1 MSLSRRQFIQASGLA
16 MCLGALPFAVRANK
30 NKQTK
35 LPLPPLL
42 ESRDG
47 QPLFL
52 AIQNASWS
60 FNGHNKVK
68 VWGINGHYLGPT
80 IRVRRGDNVKLI
92 YSNRLSEPV
101 SMTVGG
107 LLVPGTL
114 MGGAARL
121 MAPGEN
127 WSPVIPI
134 TQPSATCWYH
144 ANTPN
149 RMAQQVYTGLAGM
162 WLVEDE
168 DSRRLPLPQ
177 HYGVDDFPVILQD
190 KRLDNFGAPQY
201 NPPDH
206 QGFLGDTLM
215 VNGVENPFVD
225 VARGWVRLRLLN
237 ASNARRYQL
246 QLSDGRPF
254 SMIGTDQGLLPAPVA
269 VQQLSLAPGERREV
283 LIDMSKVE
291 SVTITA
297 GESAGVMDRLK
308 GLFESSTKLLS
319 TTVLTLKASGLLP
332 LVTDQLPSQLVVDN
346 PQIDSSIRSRQLV
359 LGGASQG
366 INGSLLDED
375 RIDIASQQGAWER
388 WIITT
393 SIPQPFHIEG
403 VRFKVISLNGSRPEP
418 QDYGWKDTIWI
429 DERAEL
435 LVNMVQPSY
444 KHFPFMYYSQILEM
458 ADRGVAGQLVVSP
471 TGLPSVNQGFD

>member
-16 MCLGALPFAVRANK
+16 MCLGALPFVVRANK
-30 NKQTK
+30 NQQTK

-42 ESRDG
+42 ESRRG

-52 AIQNASWS
+52 AIQRATWS
-60 FNGHNKVK
+60 FNGQNKAQ

-80 IRVRRGDNVKLI
+80 IRVHRGDDVKLI

-114 MGGAARL
+114 MGGSARL
-121 MAPGEN
+121 MAPGES

-134 TQPSATCWYH
+134 DQVATTCWYH

-149 RMAQQVYTGLAGM
+149 RMARHVYAGLAGM

-168 DSRRLPLPQ
+168 SSRSLPLPR

-190 KRLDNFGAPQY
+190 KRLDNFGVPQY
-201 NPPDH
+201 NPPAN
-206 QGFLGDTLM
+206 QGFLGDTLL
-215 VNGVENPFVD
+215 VNGVENPFVE
-225 VARGWVRLRLLN
+225 VARGWIRLRFLN

-254 SMIGTDQGLLPAPVA
+254 YMIATDQGLLPAPVA
-269 VQQLSLAPGERREV
+269 VQLLSLAPGERREV

-297 GESAGVMDRLK
+297 GESAGVIDRLK
-308 GLFESSTKLLS
+308 GLFEPSTKLLS

-332 LVTDQLPSQLVVDN
+332 LVTEQLPTQLIVDN
-346 PQIDSSIRSRQLV
+346 PQINSSIQSRQID
-359 LGGASQG
+359 LGDYSQG
-366 INGSLLDED
+366 INGSLLNEH
-375 RIDIASQQGAWER
+375 RIDITSQQDAWER
-388 WIITT
+388 WVVTT
-393 SIPQPFHIEG
+393 SVPQPFHIEG
-403 VRFKVISLNGSRPEP
+403 VRFKVISLNGNRPEP
-418 QDYGWKDTIWI
+418 QDYGWKDTVWI
-429 DERAEL
+429 DSRAEL
-435 LVNMVQPSY
+435 LVNMMQPSY
-444 KHFPFMYYSQILEM
+444 EHFPFMYSSQILEM
-458 ADRGVAGQLVVSP
+458 ADRGVAGQLVVEP
-471 TGLPSVNQGFD
+471 AGF

>member
-16 MCLGALPFAVRANK
+16 MCLGTLPFAVRANK
-30 NKQTK
+30 NQQTK

-42 ESRDG
+42 ESRGG

-52 AIQNASWS
+52 AMQKARWS
-60 FNGHNKVK
+60 FNGQNKVQ

-80 IRVRRGDNVKLI
+80 IRVRRGDNIKLI
-92 YSNRLSEPV
+92 YSNRLSEDV

-114 MGGAARL
+114 MGGSTRV
-121 MAPGEN
+121 MSPGES

-134 TQPSATCWYH
+134 DQPAATCWYH

-149 RMAQQVYTGLAGM
+149 RMAQHVYAGLAGM

-168 DSRRLPLPQ
+168 DSRKLSLPT

-190 KRLDNFGAPQY
+190 KQLDNFGVPQY
-201 NPPDH
+201 NPPANND
-206 QGFLGDTLM
+206 FLGDTLV
-215 VNGVENPFVD
+215 VNGVENPFVE

-254 SMIGTDQGLLPAPVA
+254 YMIGTDQGLLPAPVV
-269 VQQLSLAPGERREV
+269 VQELPLAPGERREV
-283 LIDMSKVE
+283 LVDMSKVE
-291 SVTITA
+291 NVTITA
-297 GESAGVMDRLK
+297 GESASVIDRLK
-308 GLFESSTKLLS
+308 GLFEASTKLVS

-332 LVTDQLPSQLVVDN
+332 LVADQLPTQLVVDN
-346 PQIDSSIRSRQLV
+346 PHIGSSIRNRQLA
-359 LGGASQG
+359 LGDYSQG
-366 INGSLLDED
+366 INGVLLSDN
-375 RIDIASQQGAWER
+375 RIDITSQQGAWER

-393 SIPQPFHIEG
+393 TIPQPFHIEG
-403 VRFKVISLNGSRPEP
+403 VRFKVISLNGNRPEP
-418 QDYGWKDTIWI
+418 QDYGWKDTVWI

-435 LVNMVQPSY
+435 LVNMMKPSY
-444 KHFPFMYYSQILEM
+444 EHFPFMYYSQRLEM
-458 ADRGVAGQLVVSP
+458 ADHGVAGQLVVNP
-471 TGLPSVNQGFD
+471 PDF

>member
-30 NKQTK
+30 NQQTK

-42 ESRDG
+42 EPRGG

-52 AIQNASWS
+52 AIQKAKWS
-60 FNGHNKVK
+60 FNGQNKVH

-80 IRVRRGDNVKLI
+80 IRVRRGDDVKLI

-114 MGGAARL
+114 MGGSARL
-121 MAPGEN
+121 IAPGES

-134 TQPSATCWYH
+134 DQPAATCWYH
-144 ANTPN
+144 ANTPHQ
-149 RMAQQVYTGLAGM
+149 MARHVYAGLAGM

-168 DSRRLPLPQ
+168 SSRSLPLPE

-190 KRLDNFGAPQY
+190 KRLDNFGVPQY
-201 NPPDH
+201 DPSAN
-206 QGFLGDTLM
+206 QGFLGDTLV
-215 VNGVENPFVD
+215 VNGVENPFVE

-246 QLSDGRPF
+246 ELSDGRPF
-254 SMIGTDQGLLPAPVA
+254 YMIGTDQGLLPAPVA
-269 VQQLSLAPGERREV
+269 IQQLPLAPGERREV

-297 GESAGVMDRLK
+297 GESASVIDRLK
-308 GLFESSTKLLS
+308 GLFEPSTKLIS

-332 LVTDQLPSQLVVDN
+332 LVTDQLPSQLVLDN
-346 PQIDSSIRSRQLV
+346 TQINSSIRSRQLA
-359 LGGASQG
+359 LGDYSQG
-366 INGSLLDED
+366 INGSVLNEH
-375 RIDIASQQGAWER
+375 RTDIASQQGAWER
-388 WIITT
+388 WVITT
-393 SIPQPFHIEG
+393 PTPQPFHIEG
-403 VRFKVISLNGSRPEP
+403 VRFKVISLNSNRPEP
-418 QDYGWKDTIWI
+418 HDYGWKDTVWI
-429 DERAEL
+429 NERAEL
-435 LVNMVQPSY
+435 LVNMMQPSY
-444 KHFPFMYYSQILEM
+444 ENFPFMYHSQILEM
-458 ADRGVAGQLVVSP
+458 ADRGVAGRLI
-471 TGLPSVNQGFD
+471 VNPASFSIG

>member
-30 NKQTK
+30 NQQTK

-42 ESRDG
+42 EPRGG

-52 AIQNASWS
+52 AIHKAKWS
-60 FNGHNKVK
+60 FNGQNKVH

-80 IRVRRGDNVKLI
+80 IRVRRGDDVKLI

-114 MGGAARL
+114 MGGSARL
-121 MAPGEN
+121 ISPGEN

-134 TQPSATCWYH
+134 DQPAATCWYH
-144 ANTPN
+144 ANTPH
-149 RMAQQVYTGLAGM
+149 RMARHVYAGLAGM

-168 DSRRLPLPQ
+168 SSRGLPLPE

-190 KRLDNFGAPQY
+190 KRLDNFGVPQY
-201 NPPDH
+201 EPPAN
-206 QGFLGDTLM
+206 QGFLGDTLV
-215 VNGVENPFVD
+215 VNGVENPFVE

-246 QLSDGRPF
+246 ELSDGRPF
-254 SMIGTDQGLLPAPVA
+254 YMIGTDQGLLPAPVA
-269 VQQLSLAPGERREV
+269 IQQLPLAPGERREV
-283 LIDMSKVE
+283 LVDMSKVE

-297 GESAGVMDRLK
+297 GESASVMDRLK
-308 GLFESSTKLLS
+308 GLFEPSTKLLS

-332 LVTDQLPSQLVVDN
+332 LVTDQLPSQLVLDN
-346 PQIDSSIRSRQLV
+346 TQINSSVRSRQLA
-359 LGGASQG
+359 LGDYSQG
-366 INGSLLDED
+366 INGSVLNEH
-375 RIDIASQQGAWER
+375 RTDIVSQQGAWER

-393 SIPQPFHIEG
+393 STPQPFHIEG
-403 VRFKVISLNGSRPEP
+403 VRFKVISLNGNRPEP
-418 QDYGWKDTIWI
+418 QDYGWKDTVWI

-435 LVNMVQPSY
+435 LVNMMQPSY
-444 KHFPFMYYSQILEM
+444 ENFPLMYYSQILEM
-458 ADRGVAGQLVVSP
+458 ADRGVAGRLI
-471 TGLPSVNQGFD
+471 VNPASFSIG

>member
-30 NKQTK
+30 NQQTK

-42 ESRDG
+42 EPRGG

-52 AIQNASWS
+52 AIQKAKWS
-60 FNGHNKVK
+60 FNGQNKVH

-80 IRVRRGDNVKLI
+80 IRVRRGDDVKLI

-114 MGGAARL
+114 MGGASRL
-121 MAPGEN
+121 IAPGEN

-134 TQPSATCWYH
+134 DQPAATCWYH
-144 ANTPN
+144 ANTPH
-149 RMAQQVYTGLAGM
+149 RMARHVYTGLAGM

-168 DSRRLPLPQ
+168 SSRGLPLPE

-190 KRLDNFGAPQY
+190 KRLDNFGVPQY
-201 NPPDH
+201 DPPAN
-206 QGFLGDTLM
+206 QGFLGDTLV
-215 VNGVENPFVD
+215 VNGVENPFVE

-237 ASNARRYQL
+237 ASNARRFQL
-246 QLSDGRPF
+246 ELSDGRPF
-254 SMIGTDQGLLPAPVA
+254 YMVGTDQGLLPAPVA
-269 VQQLSLAPGERREV
+269 IQQLPLAPGERREV
-283 LIDMSKVE
+283 LVDMSKVE

-297 GESAGVMDRLK
+297 GESASVMDRLK
-308 GLFESSTKLLS
+308 GLFEPSTKLLS

-332 LVTDQLPSQLVVDN
+332 LVTDQLPSQLVLDN
-346 PQIDSSIRSRQLV
+346 TQINSSIRSRQLA
-359 LGGASQG
+359 LGDYSQG
-366 INGSLLDED
+366 INGSVLNEH
-375 RIDIASQQGAWER
+375 RTDIASQQGAWER

-393 SIPQPFHIEG
+393 STPQPFHIEG
-403 VRFKVISLNGSRPEP
+403 VRFKVISLNGNRPEP
-418 QDYGWKDTIWI
+418 QDYGWKDTVWI

-435 LVNMVQPSY
+435 LVNMMQPSY
-444 KHFPFMYYSQILEM
+444 ENFPFMYYSQILEM
-458 ADRGVAGQLVVSP
+458 ADRGVAGRLI
-471 TGLPSVNQGFD
+471 VNPASFGIG